1 MHAWKSRTALLVAA
15 AMTMILAAGCGSAV
29 GPAAQSALEEPDIT
43 VAAIPATD
51 LAGLYIAQDDG
62 LFAQQGLHV
71 TIEKVASSQAI
82 LASQLKGQVDISAG
96 SYLAYIAAQAAGA
109 KFRILAEA
117 STLEPGTRALII
129 TAGSPIRTV
138 AQLADAKVGVNGT
151 NSIGNLLL
159 SMVLAEHGI
168 SPRRVDFVTDQKGF
182 PAMPGQLQSGAW
194 DAAFLAEPYITV
206 AEENYGQQELA
217 DLDQGD
223 TTNLPVDG
231 YVATLAWARQH
242 PRTAAAFVRAI
253 EAGQA
258 IADAQVP
265 AVQSAVGK
273 ADNLPPV
280 VTALM
285 ALPGFPTGPVD
296 DTQIQRIATA
306 MLSFGMLGQQ
316 YASEVQQG
324 TLVESMIGPGA

>member
-1 MHAWKSRTALLVAA
+1 MHTWKSRTAPLIA
-15 AMTMILAAGCGSAV
+15 AMITVLAAGCGSAA
-29 GPAAQSALEEPDIT
+29 GLAAQMAPEEPDIT
-43 VAAIPATD
+43 VAAIPAAD
-51 LAGLYIAQDDG
+51 LASLYIAQDDG

-71 TIEKVASSQAI
+71 TIEQVASSQAI
-82 LASQLKGQVDISAG
+82 IAGQLKGQVDISAG
-96 SYLAYIAAQAAGA
+96 SYVAYIEAQAAGA

-117 STLEPGTRALII
+117 STLEPGARALVV

-138 AQLADAKVGVNGT
+138 AQLANAKVGVNGT

-168 SPRRVDFVTDQKGF
+168 SPKRVDFVTDPNGF
-182 PAMPGQLQSGAW
+182 PAMPGQLQGGAW
-194 DAAFLAEPYITV
+194 QAAFLAEPYITV

-223 TTNLPVDG
+223 TTNLPIDG

-265 AVQSAVGK
+265 AVQSAVEK

-296 DTQIQRIATA
+296 DTQIQRLATA
-306 MLSFGMLGQQ
+306 MLKFGMLGQQ
-316 YASEVQQG
+316 YAGEVQRG
-324 TLVESMIGPGA
+324 TLVASMIGNGP

>member
-1 MHAWKSRTALLVAA
+1 MHAWKSRTAPLIAVVI
-15 AMTMILAAGCGSAV
+15 TVLAAGCGSAA
-29 GPAAQSALEEPDIT
+29 GLAAQSAPEDPDIT

-51 LAGLYIAQDDG
+51 LAGLYIAREDG
-62 LFAQQGLHV
+62 LFARQGLHV

-138 AQLADAKVGVNGT
+138 GQLADAKVGVNGT

-168 SPRRVDFVTDQKGF
+168 SPKRVDFVTDQKGF

-242 PRTAAAFVRAI
+242 PGTAAAFVRAI

-258 IADAQVP
+258 IAQAQVP

-285 ALPGFPTGPVD
+285 ALPGFPTGRWTIRRSSASPPPCSASGCSASS
-296 DTQIQRIATA
+296 TPAK
-306 MLSFGMLGQQ
+306 FGR
-316 YASEVQQG
+316 APWSNR
-324 TLVESMIGPGA
+324 

>member
-1 MHAWKSRTALLVAA
+1 MHTWKSRTAALVAA
-15 AMTMILAAGCGSAV
+15 MITVLVTGCGSAA
-29 GPAAQSALEEPDIT
+29 GPVAQSAPEEPDIT

-62 LFAQQGLHV
+62 LFARQGLHV

-316 YASEVQQG
+316 DASEVQQG

>member
-1 MHAWKSRTALLVAA
+1 MHAWKSRTVPLIA
-15 AMTMILAAGCGSAV
+15 AMITVLAVGCGSTV
-29 GPAAQSALEEPDIT
+29 GPAARAAPEEPDIT

-117 STLEPGTRALII
+117 STLEPGTRALVI

-138 AQLADAKVGVNGT
+138 AQLAEAKVGVNGT

-168 SPRRVDFVTDQKGF
+168 SPKRVDFVTDQKGF

-194 DAAFLAEPYITV
+194 NAAFLAEPYITV

-231 YVATLAWARQH
+231 YVATSAWARQH

-258 IADAQVP
+258 IAETQVP

-273 ADNLPPV
+273 ADNLPSV

-306 MLSFGMLGQQ
+306 MLNFGMLGQQ

-324 TLVESMIGPGA
+324 TLVESMIEPGA

>member
-1 MHAWKSRTALLVAA
+1 MHTWKSRTTALIVA
-15 AMTMILAAGCGSAV
+15 MIAVLAAGCGSTA
-29 GPAAQSALEEPDIT
+29 GPAARAAPEEPDIT

-62 LFAQQGLHV
+62 LFAQQGLRV

-82 LASQLKGQVDISAG
+82 LASQLKGQIDISAG

-109 KFRILAEA
+109 DFRILAEA
-117 STLEPGTRALII
+117 STLEPGTRALVI

-138 AQLADAKVGVNGT
+138 AELADAKVGVNGT

-168 SPRRVDFVTDQKGF
+168 SPKRVDFVIDLKGF

-194 DAAFLAEPYITV
+194 NAAFLAEPYITV

-231 YVATLAWARQH
+231 YVATAAWARQH
-242 PRTAAAFVRAI
+242 PRTAAAFVRAV

-273 ADNLPPV
+273 ADNLPPA

-285 ALPGFPTGPVD
+285 ALPGFPTGPVQVR
-296 DTQIQRIATA
+296 QIQRIATA

-324 TLVESMIGPGA
+324 TLVESMIGPGS